1 MLDGLGLSNQPDYR
15 TLVHFPGN
23 PLYYLDINA
32 GDYLTVY
39 GQLTFRLSYFA
50 KKRTQPYCRE
60 EWSFGYSQR

>member
-39 GQLTFRLSYFA
+39 GQLTFRLRYFA
-50 KKRTQPYCRE
+50 KKANPTILSGGMVV
-60 EWSFGYSQR
+60 WI